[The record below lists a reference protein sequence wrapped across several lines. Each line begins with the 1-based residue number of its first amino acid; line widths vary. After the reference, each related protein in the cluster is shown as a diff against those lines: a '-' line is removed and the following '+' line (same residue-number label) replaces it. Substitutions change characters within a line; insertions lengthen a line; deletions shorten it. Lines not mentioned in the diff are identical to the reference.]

1 MKDRSSPTAVA
12 AALQFGFRATS
23 VVSSGNAGSSIA
35 AYSARAG
42 LRSLIFAYERTS
54 APKLLHMTATA
65 TDLVLYQGVY
75 DDLITLWD
83 RLVEERLFFDCGA
96 SRNAYKHEGKKTL
109 AYEIAEQSGWRAPDV
124 VVAPAAV
131 GETFIA
137 THRGF
142 VELERL
148 GWIARRPLMVAA
160 QAARANAIT
169 RAWRGK
175 RPLEPVKIGYT
186 VAEGLAAGNPGRKGE
201 WVLRILNET
210 GGVAGEAE
218 DEEILETQALLART
232 EGIWA
237 GPDRRGRARGAAA
250 APRREGDRSRRDHLR
265 DPERD
270 RAQDRG
276 QRADPTG
283 HRLRRG
289 LAAPAGLLD
298 AQALTG
304 RRRSRRAVSA
314 AMCGSR
320 STPIH
325 SRPSAAAMRPTVPA
339 PANGSS
345 TAPRRAESASRP
357 RSTGSGVASHR
368 LSGCERGSG
377 SIQQSVAPV
386 RPHRM
391 PRLPEAQQVVDPIV
405 PALARAHLRP
415 EPLGLEP
422 PAGAAQMAGD
432 ERVHPHPLGPVVPVA
447 DHEPEVAV
455 VGQHP
460 APLAREPGRE
470 LARVAL
476 GPRAPAPAH
485 PVGRRGQDDPDAAGG
500 DAGQAPAVTHEET
513 EPSVAARVALHATGG
528 PPRIRRGR
536 RRSSSGTPTR
546 ARIMQSKLTSCA
558 TRREPSISGSVRSAS
573 VKSRPSE

>member
-1 MKDRSSPTAVA
+1 M
-12 AALQFGFRATS
+12 
-23 VVSSGNAGSSIA
+23 
-35 AYSARAG
+35 
-42 LRSLIFAYERTS
+42 
-54 APKLLHMTATA
+54 
-65 TDLVLYQGVY
+65 
-75 DDLITLWD
+75 
-83 RLVEERLFFDCGA
+83 
-96 SRNAYKHEGKKTL
+96 
-109 AYEIAEQSGWRAPDV
+109 
-124 VVAPAAV
+124 
-131 GETFIA
+131 
-137 THRGF
+137 
-142 VELERL
+142 
-148 GWIARRPLMVAA
+148 
-160 QAARANAIT
+160 
-169 RAWRGK
+169 
-175 RPLEPVKIGYT
+175 KIGYT

-237 GPDRRGRARGAAA
+237 GPTGVAALAVLRRLLAEKAIDPDATICVILSETGLKTEASAPSRA
-250 APRREGDRSRRDHLR
+250 
-265 DPERD
+265 
-270 RAQDRG
+270 
-276 QRADPTG
+276 G

-368 LSGCERGSG
+368 LSGCERGRG
-377 SIQQSVAPV
+377 SIQQSVVAAGRTGV
-386 RPHRM
+386 
-391 PRLPEAQQVVDPIV
+391 PRLPEAQQVVHPVV

-415 EPLGLEP
+415 EPLGLQP
-422 PAGAAQMAGD
+422 TSPARRSRPVI

-455 VGQHP
+455 VGEHP
-460 APLAREPGRE
+460 APLAREAGRE

-500 DAGQAPAVTHEET
+500 DAGQAPAVAHEET
-513 EPSVAARVALHATGG
+513 EPSVAARVAPHAPGG
-528 PPRIRRGR
+528 SAADQAGRR

-546 ARIMQSKLTSCA
+546 ARAMQSRLTSCA